1 MTITLKNLSVSI
13 TLESVTVA
21 HDAPHSPLAAALMAA
36 FTSPNAQVE
45 IHRAEQNDEGEPNQP
60 QAEETTPADTPAD
73 TPAEEGAEQ
82 GAPAPDGNGATAPA
96 AQPAT
101 PEVSRTAIIAFLVSD
116 PRYNL
121 RTFSSIRNRFG
132 IAPNTLEADD
142 LYELL
147 DDMVANGALV
157 HKTRRSDGA
166 ALYSAA

>member
-21 HDAPHSPLAAALMAA
+21 HDAPHNPLAAALMAA

-45 IHRAEQNDEGEPNQP
+45 IRRAVQNDEGE
-60 QAEETTPADTPAD
+60 PAD

-82 GAPAPDGNGATAPA
+82 SAPAPEGNGATAPA
-96 AQPAT
+96 AQPTA

-121 RTFSSIRNRFG
+121 RTFSSIRNHFG
-132 IAPNTLEADD
+132 IDPNAPEADD
-142 LYELL
+142 LDELL
-147 DDMVANGALV
+147 GDMVDDGELV
-157 HKTRRSDGA
+157 RKTRRSDGA
-166 ALYSAA
+166 ALYRAA